1 MANLLNNAAKYTESG
16 GQIELKVARDVD
28 QIVLSIR
35 DSGIGI
41 SPDMLPKIFELF
53 TQIDRSLDRSQG
65 GLGIGLSLVRS
76 VVEMHLGVVQA
87 SSAGLGKGSE
97 FVVRLPRLA
106 RASLIQ
112 SSPGQS
118 DQASQLCPP
127 ADISISNGAD
137 TQATRPSSCKD
148 RRLCRRILVVD
159 DNRDSTES
167 LARLLRLSGHE
178 VETAFD
184 GAAALQAARDYRPE
198 VIFLDLGLPEMDGY
212 ETAKRLRQDRDLAK
226 VTLIAM
232 TGYGQ
237 EEDRRKSQETGFDGH
252 MVKPADPV
260 DLEKL
265 LADFSLS

>member
-1 MANLLNNAAKYTESG
+1 M
-16 GQIELKVARDVD
+16 
-28 QIVLSIR
+28 
-35 DSGIGI
+35 
-41 SPDMLPKIFELF
+41 
-53 TQIDRSLDRSQG
+53 
-65 GLGIGLSLVRS
+65 
-76 VVEMHLGVVQA
+76 
-87 SSAGLGKGSE
+87 
-97 FVVRLPRLA
+97 
-106 RASLIQ
+106 
-112 SSPGQS
+112 
-118 DQASQLCPP
+118 
-127 ADISISNGAD
+127 
-137 TQATRPSSCKD
+137 
-148 RRLCRRILVVD
+148 VVD

-237 EEDRRKSQETGFDGH
+237 EDDRRKSQETGFDGH